1 MAPSSQLQGAVRAG
15 QAVLFPA
22 DRRRS
27 GRTRAGW
34 DTTVRALRETGRTEP
49 VDEALIK
56 LGRVV
61 ADELDDACHDLDE
74 SRFTRNALAKTML
87 QVIAQLRDQTR
98 PDVDSLSIEDLFASL
113 GDAADLTAQ

>member
-1 MAPSSQLQGAVRAG
+1 MNRAQLGLFAG
-15 QAVLFPA
+15 

-34 DTTVRALRETGRTEP
+34 DVTVRALRDTGRLEP
-49 VDEALIK
+49 IDEAIIK

-98 PDVDSLSIEDLFASL
+98 PDVDALSIEDLFASL
-113 GDAADLTAQ
+113 GDTADAIPSE

>member
-1 MAPSSQLQGAVRAG
+1 MTAGQGA
-15 QAVLFPA
+15 LFRP

-34 DTTVRALRETGRTEP
+34 DTTVRALRDTGRLEP
-49 VDEALIK
+49 IDEAIIK

-61 ADELDDACHDLDE
+61 ADELDEACFDLDE

-87 QVIAQLRDQTR
+87 QVIVQLSDQTR
-98 PDVDSLSIEDLFASL
+98 PDVDSLSIEDLFASM
-113 GDAADLTAQ
+113 GDAADATSE

>member
-1 MAPSSQLQGAVRAG
+1 MSPGQLGLFAG
-15 QAVLFPA
+15 

-27 GRTRAGW
+27 GRTRSGW
-34 DTTVRALRETGRTEP
+34 DVTVRALRDTGRLEP
-49 VDEALIK
+49 IDEAIIK

-98 PDVDSLSIEDLFASL
+98 PDVDALSIEDLFASL
-113 GDAADLTAQ
+113 GDTADAVTSD